1 MIESTDLT
9 EETIGG
15 MALMDKYDDAAIEKV
30 FGKEYKKV
38 EDESY
43 YTYLYTT
50 QQFIVDLKVDK
61 DNNLISM
68 GIGLIDNS
76 FSTNRGITKGST
88 LSEVEWAYGTKY
100 LKKRYSD
107 FMGSG
112 EGYFITYV
120 DKSNKSQIIFEFNIQ
135 NKQESLKDIRLSKY

>member
-30 FGKEYKKV
+30 FGKEYRKV

-61 DNNLISM
+61 DNNLISI

-100 LKKRYSD
+100 LKKKYSD
-107 FMGSG
+107 FIGSG

-135 NKQESLKDIRLSKY
+135 NKQESLKNIRLSKY